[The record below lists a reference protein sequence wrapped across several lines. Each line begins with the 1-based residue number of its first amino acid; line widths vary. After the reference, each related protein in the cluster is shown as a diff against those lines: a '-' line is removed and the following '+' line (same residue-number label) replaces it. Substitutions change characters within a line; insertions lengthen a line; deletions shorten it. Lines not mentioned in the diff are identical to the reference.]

1 MALNLDYVFRE
12 TGTNLVRNVGLTVAS
27 ILTVAIAIVL
37 VGASFVIRTGVANAT
52 LQFQGGIEL
61 IVFMDPEIRGPQRE
75 AIERSLDD
83 NPEVERFTYVNKREA
98 FEEFKVLFKDSPEMI
113 ESVEPAQ
120 LPPSFKV
127 VPVNPNAASVSSLA
141 DQYEG
146 DAGVKD
152 VVSADDT
159 IRTMQELFRFVS
171 VMCVV
176 VAGVAA
182 VSAIVLI
189 FNTIRVAMFAR
200 RREIEVMK
208 LVGATN
214 WFIRVPFMFEGLIQG
229 LTGSVAAVGAIYL
242 GNNLLG
248 DQLEKKGIALLANF
262 AVPSG
267 ELFGLAVALLIV
279 GSVVSVV
286 FSGIAASLY
295 LDV

>member
-61 IVFMDPEIRGPQRE
+61 IVFMDPDIRTTQRE

-83 NPEVERFTYVNKREA
+83 NPEVERFTYVNQREA
-98 FEEFKVLFKDSPEMI
+98 FEEFKVLFEDSPEMI
-113 ESVEPAQ
+113 ESVEPEL

-242 GNNLLG
+242 GNNLLT

-279 GSVVSVV
+279 GSLVSVV